1 MNTPV
6 IVAKDIRKI
15 FNKAVALDAIS
26 FSIEKG
32 QIFGFLGPSGSGKTT
47 TINIL
52 TGQLMADNGQS
63 SILGQDSRKL
73 TSQELGKIGLVGD
86 TSGFYEKISLYNNL
100 LFYSKYYGIDKT
112 TVDNLLKRVGLY
124 DSRKTVAEK
133 LSTGMKQRMLLARAL
148 INKPRVLFLDEPT
161 SGLDPATSQT
171 IHSLILE
178 LKAAGTAIF
187 LTTHD
192 MNEATLLCDKLALLN
207 EGRLVEQGSPKDLI
221 QKYNQNKRVKLS
233 YQDGSERILDFT
245 ELGQAMASDSE
256 KIIAIHS
263 CEPTSVWSKSPNGSC
278 LSDDLYSFCHC
289 PSCRQSNFNYF
300 GR

>member
-263 CEPTSVWSKSPNGSC
+263 CEPTLEDIFIQLTGGKLNV
-278 LSDDLYSFCHC
+278 
-289 PSCRQSNFNYF
+289 
-300 GR
+300 

>member
-100 LFYSKYYGIDKT
+100 LFYSKYYGVDKT

-221 QKYNQNKRVKLS
+221 QKYNQNKQVKLS

-245 ELGQAMASDSE
+245 ELGQAMANDSE

-263 CEPTSVWSKSPNGSC
+263 CEPTLEDIFIQLTGGKLNV
-278 LSDDLYSFCHC
+278 
-289 PSCRQSNFNYF
+289 
-300 GR
+300 

>member
-73 TSQELGKIGLVGD
+73 TRQELGKIGLVGD

-171 IHSLILE
+171 NHSLILE

-263 CEPTSVWSKSPNGSC
+263 CEPTLEDIFIQLTGGKLNV
-278 LSDDLYSFCHC
+278 
-289 PSCRQSNFNYF
+289 
-300 GR
+300 

>member
-73 TSQELGKIGLVGD
+73 TRQELGKIGLVGD

-133 LSTGMKQRMLLARAL
+133 LSTGMKQRMLLACAL

-263 CEPTSVWSKSPNGSC
+263 CEPTLEDIFIQLTGGKLNV
-278 LSDDLYSFCHC
+278 
-289 PSCRQSNFNYF
+289 
-300 GR
+300 

>member
-6 IVAKDIRKI
+6 IVTKDIRKI
-15 FNKAVALDAIS
+15 FNKTVALDAIS

-86 TSGFYEKISLYNNL
+86 TSGFYEKMSLYNNL

-221 QKYNQNKRVKLS
+221 QKYNKDKRVKLS
-233 YQDGSERILDFT
+233 YRDGSERILDFT

-263 CEPTSVWSKSPNGSC
+263 CEPTLEDIFIQLTGGKLNV
-278 LSDDLYSFCHC
+278 
-289 PSCRQSNFNYF
+289 
-300 GR
+300 